1 MGATIVHHP
10 KELKEDNV
18 GMKCRLIAFKKIGDK
33 YFTFLT
39 ECKSP
44 KACSVMLRD
53 TLKEVLNDIECN
65 LNNTLQ
71 VVRNLMQEPHIV
83 HSSGAVKMALG
94 MAVVRKAE
102 SIEGEKQWPLKVI
115 RQALEVILRILV
127 ANSLDSTIRAI
138 TSLKAK
144 QTADM

>member
-1 MGATIVHHP
+1 MQGP
-10 KELKEDNV
+10 
-18 GMKCRLIAFKKIGDK
+18 RIG
-33 YFTFLT
+33 Y
-39 ECKSP
+39 
-44 KACSVMLRD
+44 
-53 TLKEVLNDIECN
+53 
-65 LNNTLQ
+65 
-71 VVRNLMQEPHIV
+71 
-83 HSSGAVKMALG
+83 SSGAVKMALG